1 MFWLFGLLAVFA
13 IGFTIALIPFKNL
26 SWEGFFKYFIPF
38 CSGYFKPT
46 VILNE
51 ILRIGNLWLLYLFLT
66 NLETF
71 DIADGVEW
79 TELDSIALKISI
91 PLFLVIVHLVITRN
105 LKEKDF

>member
-1 MFWLFGLLAVFA
+1 MFWILALLVVFA

-38 CSGYFKPT
+38 CSGYFKPI
-46 VILNE
+46 VIINE
-51 ILRIGNLWLLYLFLT
+51 IFRIGNLWLLYLFLT
-66 NLETF
+66 NLEIF

-91 PLFLVIVHLVITRN
+91 PLFFVIVHLVITRN

>member
-1 MFWLFGLLAVFA
+1 MFWILALLVVFA

-38 CSGYFKPT
+38 CSGYFKPI
-46 VILNE
+46 VIINE
-51 ILRIGNLWLLYLFLT
+51 IFRIGNIWLLYLFLT
-66 NLETF
+66 NLEMF

-91 PLFLVIVHLVITRN
+91 PLFFVIVHLVITRN